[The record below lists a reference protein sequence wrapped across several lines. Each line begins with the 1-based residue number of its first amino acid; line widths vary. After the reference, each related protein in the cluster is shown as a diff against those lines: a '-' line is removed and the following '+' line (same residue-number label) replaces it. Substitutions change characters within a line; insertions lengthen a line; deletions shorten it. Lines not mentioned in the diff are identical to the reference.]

1 MKNIIFCLFA
11 LFTLT
16 GCTENDDESFTGGN
30 GSLTILQPYPDSVI
44 DSKLF
49 DVIDLDR
56 TGLEKVKAHYESGE
70 LYFAAQELL
79 NYYRLRNHV
88 TNPSLSLFNVTASSD
103 DRLKADYAM
112 DKSRFFVNNFYEDSE
127 SKKPYSLEKEGKID
141 WAFVPQN
148 ASDEYQKQ
156 LHRHQWFIPQAKV
169 YRVTADEKYIQSWIN
184 VYTDWLKQNPIPATG
199 PNTTTWWQLQVAARI
214 SDQVELFEYYKN
226 SVHFTPQWLSVFL
239 VNFARHADFLKQY
252 PYKSEGNILISQANA
267 LAYAGTLFPEFKNAA
282 SWMKEG
288 FGILS
293 QQAGK
298 QFLSDGMHIELSLH
312 YHISTLADF
321 YSAMKLAEANNLRS
335 KLPANLSESLEKAA
349 ETVIHFTYPTFFN
362 TKSKEYC
369 VPAFNDSWKSNWTR
383 SVLTRNFKRYLEMF
397 PTNKDLRYMVYPQG
411 PAPDTRMKLFD
422 RAGFYVMRNG
432 WDESSTMLIHSNN
445 AKTSEDNLKLY
456 SHNQPDN
463 GTFELYHNG
472 RNFFPDAGVC
482 SYSGNSA
489 ANELRKWFR
498 QTKVHNTLT
507 LDGKNITHA
516 DGRLL
521 KSEEGSNEL
530 IVTENAGYSD
540 LTHRRAIFFVDKKFF
555 VLIDEGIG
563 NASGTVNLNFNL
575 LEGNDSEVVVDQ
587 LANGAHTAFT
597 DGNNLLVRTF
607 SDSPLTCVPFES
619 RVSYAVDGKYTTRR
633 AYSVDIKKATDK
645 TARYITVLLP
655 VEGTTEM
662 ATVTAKFTEEYKAEG
677 SSVEVTVNGKKYNLA
692 YTL

>member
-1 MKNIIFCLFA
+1 MGRIVYHAYPQQQCQDIRRQSEIIQPQPARQRDIRA
-11 LFTLT
+11 L
-16 GCTENDDESFTGGN
+16 S
-30 GSLTILQPYPDSVI
+30 QRP
-44 DSKLF
+44 
-49 DVIDLDR
+49 
-56 TGLEKVKAHYESGE
+56 
-70 LYFAAQELL
+70 ELL
-79 NYYRLRNHV
+79 
-88 TNPSLSLFNVTASSD
+88 
-103 DRLKADYAM
+103 
-112 DKSRFFVNNFYEDSE
+112 
-127 SKKPYSLEKEGKID
+127 
-141 WAFVPQN
+141 
-148 ASDEYQKQ
+148 
-156 LHRHQWFIPQAKV
+156 
-169 YRVTADEKYIQSWIN
+169 
-184 VYTDWLKQNPIPATG
+184 
-199 PNTTTWWQLQVAARI
+199 
-214 SDQVELFEYYKN
+214 
-226 SVHFTPQWLSVFL
+226 
-239 VNFARHADFLKQY
+239 
-252 PYKSEGNILISQANA
+252 
-267 LAYAGTLFPEFKNAA
+267 
-282 SWMKEG
+282 
-288 FGILS
+288 
-293 QQAGK
+293 
-298 QFLSDGMHIELSLH
+298 
-312 YHISTLADF
+312 
-321 YSAMKLAEANNLRS
+321 
-335 KLPANLSESLEKAA
+335 
-349 ETVIHFTYPTFFN
+349 
-362 TKSKEYC
+362 
-369 VPAFNDSWKSNWTR
+369 
-383 SVLTRNFKRYLEMF
+383 
-397 PTNKDLRYMVYPQG
+397 
-411 PAPDTRMKLFD
+411 
-422 RAGFYVMRNG
+422 
-432 WDESSTMLIHSNN
+432 
-445 AKTSEDNLKLY
+445 
-456 SHNQPDN
+456 
-463 GTFELYHNG
+463 
-472 RNFFPDAGVC
+472 PDAGVC

-655 VEGTTEM
+655 VEGTAET